1 MKLTRLNLN
10 HNQSNKDLS
19 IEMKRKKLI
28 EKIAISLKLQHNLLF
43 IQSHYSIKDLIVDLK
58 DVVSIEDLNNTN
70 YDSLF
75 SRVEQIIMEKL
86 SKTNKFLSKSSD
98 FTSTMKIFRKR
109 DKSEDQKLRTIS
121 NLITQ

>member
-43 IQSHYSIKDLIVDLK
+43 IQSHYSIKDLIIDLK

-121 NLITQ
+121 NLKTQ